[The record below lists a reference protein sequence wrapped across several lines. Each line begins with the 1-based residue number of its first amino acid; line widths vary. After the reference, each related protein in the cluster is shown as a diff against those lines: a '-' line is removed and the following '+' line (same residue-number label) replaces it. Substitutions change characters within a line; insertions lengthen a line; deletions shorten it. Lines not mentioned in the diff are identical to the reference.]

1 MAMNT
6 ILIVGDSPNLIAVLG
21 KMLAPVGQVRFATSG
36 AAALA
41 RMRDEAPDL
50 VLLDAEMPGMD
61 GFTACQ
67 TMKTDPVLGRI
78 PVIFVTSHNAT
89 EAELRGL
96 NAGAVDFISKPV
108 NEPVLLARV
117 KTHLRLKQLSDE
129 LQRRAASDAL
139 TGLANR
145 GHFDQRLQLEWA
157 RAARGG
163 EALSLILLDV
173 DHFKKFND
181 RYGHPAGDAC
191 LRAVADALALRA
203 RRSTDLVAR
212 VGGEEFAVLLPHTH
226 AAGAQQA
233 AEQLRAAVAAL
244 GIPHG
249 ASDTAAHVTISLGV
263 ASWQP
268 VAPVTADGPQALI
281 DRADRALYAA
291 KSQGRNRIHLASVAP
306 PATAPTALLAERG
319 LRSARGVGIMPA

>member
-1 MAMNT
+1 MAMT
-6 ILIVGDSPNLIAVLG
+6 SILIVDDNPNLIAVLG

-36 AAALA
+36 AMALA
-41 RMRDEAPDL
+41 RMRDETPDL

-61 GFTACQ
+61 GYAVCQ
-67 TMKTDPVLGRI
+67 AMKADPALERI
-78 PVIFVTSHNAT
+78 PVIFVTSHNAP

-117 KTHLRLKQLSDE
+117 QTHLRLKQLSDE
-129 LQRRAASDAL
+129 LQRRAATDAL
-139 TGLANR
+139 TSLANR

-157 RAARGG
+157 RAARNG

-226 AAGAQQA
+226 ADGAQQA

-249 ASDTAAHVTISLGV
+249 GSDTAPHVTISIGV
-263 ASWQP
+263 ASCQP
-268 VAPVTADGPQALI
+268 VPPVSAGGTQSLVERADQAL
-281 DRADRALYAA
+281 YVA
-291 KSQGRNRIHLASVAP
+291 KSQGRNRVHLDQAAPVAP
-306 PATAPTALLAERG
+306 ERAALLAEQG
-319 LRSARGVGIMPA
+319 

>member
-1 MAMNT
+1 MAMKS
-6 ILIVGDSPNLIAVLG
+6 ILIVDDNPNLIAVLG

-36 AAALA
+36 TIALA

-61 GFTACQ
+61 GYTVCQ
-67 TMKTDPVLGRI
+67 TMKADPALERI

-117 KTHLRLKQLSDE
+117 QTHLRLKQLSDE
-129 LQRRAASDAL
+129 LQRRAATDAL
-139 TGLANR
+139 TGLSNR

-157 RAARGG
+157 RAARSG

-212 VGGEEFAVLLPHTH
+212 VGGEEFALLLPHTD

-244 GIPHG
+244 RIPHG
-249 ASDTAAHVTISLGV
+249 ASDTAPHVTISIGV
-263 ASWQP
+263 ASYQP
-268 VAPVTADGPQALI
+268 VPPVATEGAQSLVE
-281 DRADRALYAA
+281 RTDRALYVA
-291 KSQGRNRIHLASVAP
+291 KSRGRDRVHLAQAAPVAP
-306 PATAPTALLAERG
+306 EQAALLVEQG
-319 LRSARGVGIMPA
+319 